1 MARLWEYFAW
11 KTGLRENRRLP
22 RGVVKSDTR
31 ITLDSYERAML
42 VALQENGRYTVQE
55 LAARIGLSTSPTW
68 RRLKSLEQRG
78 VIKDYVARI
87 DASRIGYHDTVFAH
101 VTLSQH
107 NRAGIG
113 AFEETMLR
121 RPEVLDV
128 YSMTGD
134 ADYLMRVVARST
146 REYEHFLKEAVF
158 TSPAV
163 QQIKSNFALREIKS
177 TVAIPVGDD

>member
-1 MARLWEYFAW
+1 MA
-11 KTGLRENRRLP
+11 
-22 RGVVKSDTR
+22 DTR
-31 ITLDSYERAML
+31 ITLDNYERAML
-42 VALQENGRYTVQE
+42 VALQENGRLTVQE
-55 LAARIGLSTSPTW
+55 LA
-68 RRLKSLEQRG
+68 
-78 VIKDYVARI
+78 ARI

-107 NRAGIG
+107 NRAGIS

-146 REYEHFLKEAVF
+146 REYERFLNEAVF
-158 TSPAV
+158 SNVAV

-177 TVAIPVGDD
+177 TVAIPVPED

>member
-1 MARLWEYFAW
+1 MICLM
-11 KTGLRENRRLP
+11 T
-22 RGVVKSDTR
+22 DTR
-31 ITLDSYERAML
+31 VALDPYERAM
-42 VALQENGRYTVQE
+42 VIALQQNGRYTVQE

-87 DASRIGYHDTVFAH
+87 DAAKLGYHDTVFAH

-113 AFEETMLR
+113 AFEETMMG

-146 REYEHFLKEAVF
+146 REYENFLKEAVF
-158 TSPAV
+158 TSTAV

-177 TVAIPVGDD
+177 TVAIPVAEE

>member
-1 MARLWEYFAW
+1 MA
-11 KTGLRENRRLP
+11 
-22 RGVVKSDTR
+22 DTR
-31 ITLDSYERAML
+31 ATLDAHDRAI
-42 VALQENGRYTVQE
+42 VIALQENGRYTVQE
-55 LAARIGLSTSPTW
+55 LAARIGLSASPTW

-78 VIKDYVARI
+78 VIKDYVARV
-87 DASRIGYHDTVFAH
+87 DAAKLGYHDTVFAH

-113 AFEETMLR
+113 AFEATMLS

-158 TSPAV
+158 TSAAV

-177 TVAIPVGDD
+177 TVAIPVVDE

>member
-1 MARLWEYFAW
+1 M
-11 KTGLRENRRLP
+11 
-22 RGVVKSDTR
+22 SDTHE
-31 ITLDSYERAML
+31 TLDAHERAIL
-42 VALQENGRYTVQE
+42 IALQANCRYTVQE
-55 LAARIGLSTSPTW
+55 LAALIGLSASPTW

-78 VIKDYVARI
+78 VIKDYVARV
-87 DASRIGYHDTVFAH
+87 DAAKIGYHDTVFAH

-107 NRAGIG
+107 NRAAIG
-113 AFEETMLR
+113 AFEETMMR

-146 REYEHFLKEAVF
+146 REYETFLKEAVF
-158 TSPAV
+158 TSVAV

-177 TVAIPVGDD
+177 TVAIPVEDP